1 MESLALLAALIIS
14 LTVIGGPLSVALT
27 FLPQRLLPL
36 AVIKLFAFL
45 IAVIAI
51 IIGVMLIVNVD
62 SIGARIM
69 GSFGAICGF
78 FAIYRVIRK
87 ISKNKQSGGA
97 GNRTRVL

>member
-36 AVIKLFAFL
+36 VVIKLFAFL
-45 IAVIAI
+45 IALIAI

-62 SIGARIM
+62 SIGARLM

-87 ISKNKQSGGA
+87 ISKNK
-97 GNRTRVL
+97 